1 MFAIDEDG
9 ILVGSYI
16 GYGDPSNTGAWET
29 RACSKLAASASLSGT
44 TPNQR
49 HGRRSGSEDGRRF
62 DCMKRSPLL
71 LVLALVL
78 VVLALGGWA
87 VDGVRWAL
95 SGPRRA
101 RGRLATT

>member
-1 MFAIDEDG
+1 
-9 ILVGSYI
+9 
-16 GYGDPSNTGAWET
+16 
-29 RACSKLAASASLSGT
+29 
-44 TPNQR
+44 
-49 HGRRSGSEDGRRF
+49 
-62 DCMKRSPLL
+62 MKRSPLL